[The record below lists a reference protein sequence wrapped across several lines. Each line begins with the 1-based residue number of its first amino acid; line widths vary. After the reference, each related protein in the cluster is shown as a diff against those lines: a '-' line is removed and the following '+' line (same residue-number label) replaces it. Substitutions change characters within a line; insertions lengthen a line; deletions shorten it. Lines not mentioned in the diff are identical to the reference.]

1 MKVGDVCTK
10 GAVTVSPSTPL
21 GLVAETMCNRHVGA
35 VVVTHAPIDSPVVVG
50 IITDRDIVRAQLER
64 TADLSRLSAR
74 EVMTPDPLVLN
85 EEESAADAIR
95 HLQARGVRRAPV
107 INANG
112 LLVGLVS
119 TDDLLAQ
126 VSEELIN
133 LASLVSRQARPKLPH
148 PAQGR

>member
-1 MKVGDVCTK
+1 MNVGDVCTR

-21 GLVAETMCNRHVGA
+21 SEVAQMMCNRHVGT
-35 VVVTHAPIDSPVVVG
+35 VIVTKAPIDSPVVVG
-50 IITDRDIVRAQLER
+50 MITDRDIVRAQLER
-64 TADLSRLSAR
+64 TADLSRLSAG

-85 EEESAADAIR
+85 EKESGSDAIR

-107 INANG
+107 VNASG
-112 LLVGLVS
+112 MLVGLVS

-126 VSEELIN
+126 VSEELVN

-148 PAQGR
+148 PM